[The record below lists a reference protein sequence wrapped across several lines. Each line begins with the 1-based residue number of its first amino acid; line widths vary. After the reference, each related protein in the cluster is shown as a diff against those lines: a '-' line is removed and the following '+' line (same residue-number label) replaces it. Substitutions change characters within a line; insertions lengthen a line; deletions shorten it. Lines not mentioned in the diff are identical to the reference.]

1 MRCRG
6 SAAVRHA
13 VCVPGGALV
22 LAVAAAA
29 ILHQARSVR
38 GEEDPSTLLFV
49 DERNNYVISTAEGG
63 TVLMDGVNMTEQ
75 SMLVQMLLNENA
87 ALKKRM
93 GALESAIK
101 DMGTKYVKVTTTTTA
116 TTVTATTTTTIR
128 QPNYEGLVGMKFSQ
142 ASGEFEPGAGVR
154 SHDESCQGR
163 TYWASPS
170 TNGKTKPSD
179 EWLMFESTEVTLP
192 EISRLD
198 IYPIHNSQTPKNCKL
213 EFSDDKLNWA
223 VATVFEVKGYH
234 NDDFNA
240 LDYTCGWGRWES
252 FEFNPRKAKYWRLWM
267 HDNQGDPDYIALQE
281 VRFWGTLTPIVSQRG
296 LSFEKTSIS
305 AKEVSDFGR
314 VVKYTGNVDLHI
326 LTFENPTFELTHT
339 KTIEGLFRFAWNTP
353 ITRIS
358 FPKLTTIKGN
368 LILYRNNN
376 LRSISFPSLIAV
388 DGVIDIIRHAV
399 LDGQLNFGALET
411 MNGRLWMYNNGND
424 GILDSTAVRK
434 LSLYR

>member
-1 MRCRG
+1 MPRASGMRCRG
-6 SAAVRHA
+6 SAAVRYA

-198 IYPIHNSQTPKNCKL
+198 IYPVDNDDSPKNCKL
-213 EFSDDKLNWA
+213 YSSDDKLNW
-223 VATVFEVKGYH
+223 VEATAFEIKGH
-234 NDDFNA
+234 HTDDFNA
-240 LDYTCGWGRWES
+240 VGYTCKEDQWKS
-252 FEFNPRKAKYWRLWM
+252 FEFNPRKNKFWRLWM
-267 HDNQGDPDYIALQE
+267 ADNQGNPNNIAFLE
-281 VRFWGTLTPIVSQRG
+281 VRFWGKSVAALQAQDKTHTAAIAKEATDRKAGAAGAAVSKAECLAAARTTLPQGKTMGRTSLVSG
-296 LSFEKTSIS
+296 SWSWVPPGCS
-305 AKEVSDFGR
+305 AKT
-314 VVKYTGNVDLHI
+314 TGDYAAHFNANSGGNNDGSYSPI
-326 LTFENPTFELTHT
+326 CATT
-339 KTIEGLFRFAWNTP
+339 AP
-353 ITRIS
+353 ITTNKGKAAHRQLKVS
-358 FPKLTTIKGN
+358 GNFQGKAYVLPPRYATTW
-368 LILYRNNN
+368 
-376 LRSISFPSLIAV
+376 
-388 DGVIDIIRHAV
+388 
-399 LDGQLNFGALET
+399 AL
-411 MNGRLWMYNNGND
+411 
-424 GILDSTAVRK
+424 S
-434 LSLYR
+434 